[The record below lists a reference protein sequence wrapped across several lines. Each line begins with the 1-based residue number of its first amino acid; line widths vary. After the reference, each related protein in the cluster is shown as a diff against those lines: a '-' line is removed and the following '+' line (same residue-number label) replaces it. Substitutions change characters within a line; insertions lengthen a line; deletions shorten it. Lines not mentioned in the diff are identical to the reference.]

1 MARSNSA
8 KLPTICIIIRPAVS
22 WLNDQQRGQQVGG
35 QKVFEGENAPR
46 GAAINYYLKS
56 AATGD
61 VKITITNAS
70 GATIR
75 TLDGPKAAGINRVMW
90 NLAPQPQA
98 GQPQGGFGGGRG
110 GGVTVETGTYNVTLE
125 VAGKKFTKPLQV
137 LQDRWLNER

>member
-1 MARSNSA
+1 M
-8 KLPTICIIIRPAVS
+8 
-22 WLNDQQRGQQVGG
+22 
-35 QKVFEGENAPR
+35 VFAGETAPR

-61 VKITITNAS
+61 VKVTITNAT

-75 TLDGPKAAGINRVMW
+75 TLDGPKTAGINRVMW

-98 GQPQGGFGGGRG
+98 GQQQGGFGGGRG
-110 GGVTVETGTYNVTLE
+110 GGGAVEPGTYNVTLE